1 MTNTPTLHTFE
12 AGPDAEVFY
21 TGPHISTG
29 PLPTL
34 FYFSLSAKDS
44 LCLDPFNQPVA
55 YLSTLP
61 MRIFSI
67 TLPGHENNLPPT
79 EALNVWASDII
90 SGRNPIEEFVAKV
103 KKTVDALETQGL
115 LIPNRTAVAG
125 LSRGAFIATHAAA
138 VIPQFQ
144 WILGFAP
151 LTKLSGAKEFQDL
164 SHYSPVESLSLEL
177 LADKLTHRK
186 LRFYIGNLDTRVST
200 RSCFDFIETL
210 SQAALAN
217 KIRSPSAELI
227 IGPSIGRDGHGTS
240 QAVFHEGAQWIAEKI
255 EAIDVV

>member
-1 MTNTPTLHTFE
+1 MISAFE
-12 AGPDAEVFY
+12 ISPDIEVFY
-21 TGPHISTG
+21 TGPHISAG

-34 FYFSLSAKDS
+34 FYFSLSAKES

-55 YLSTLP
+55 YLSALP

-79 EALNVWASDII
+79 EALNVWAADII
-90 SGRNPIEEFVAKV
+90 SGRNPIAEFIEKV
-103 KKTVDALETQGL
+103 KQTVEALENQGL
-115 LIPNRTAVAG
+115 LIPNRTAVSG

-138 VIPQFQ
+138 VIPQFK

-151 LTKLSGAKEFQDL
+151 LTKLAGAKEFQDL
-164 SHYSPVESLSLEL
+164 SHHPAVESLSLEY
-177 LADKLTHRK
+177 LASKLIDRT

-200 RSCFDFIETL
+200 RNCFDFIETL
-210 SQAALAN
+210 SQTAFSN

-227 IGPSIGRDGHGTS
+227 ISPSIGRDGHGTS
-240 QAVFHEGAQWIAEKI
+240 QATFHEGAQWIAEKI